1 MPELGK
7 HDSYIWQHNKK
18 LTKLKAT
25 HDVEEQ
31 TGDKWD
37 STRKVQQLGQLALLQ
52 DGVDLSLLRKC
63 SFRFLLNRAL
73 LLTSLRAGSSS
84 SFQVFGKVAR
94 GKELANVVLV
104 PGI

>member
-37 STRKVQQLGQLALLQ
+37 STRKVQQLGQLALHIT
-52 DGVDLSLLRKC
+52 GWR
-63 SFRFLLNRAL
+63 
-73 LLTSLRAGSSS
+73 
-84 SFQVFGKVAR
+84 
-94 GKELANVVLV
+94 
-104 PGI
+104 